1 MEYLCSDVNIV
12 TSVPMTTQEAVKDRP
27 IIPPAI
33 PTSHIGRTPSIGRL
47 RRLNSSVRAKDVE
60 SRRGE
65 DDPNIEVLAPK
76 GNLMSTWGTKSVLHP
91 EEGAYHVQRGSL
103 QVLTTEAEVKRGLN
117 VDKESD
123 EISIDALRKAKS
135 LPIDECITAGEALR
149 RMLDG
154 MCWIQ
159 YRAMCV
165 LRGEMFVTRRAKGAT
180 SAVEELE
187 PRPAHTF
194 VAFSPNL
201 GKFPKTRPPVAGI
214 PVIVE
219 DYRGGKGSEGLRM
232 GNQLLT
238 TVHYPRDGEGAAL
251 AAVVSGDG
259 RTLLFQL
266 EEHESPPILSNTRS
280 HY

>member
-1 MEYLCSDVNIV
+1 
-12 TSVPMTTQEAVKDRP
+12 MTAHEAMKDRP
-27 IIPPAI
+27 IILPAI
-33 PTSHIGRTPSIGRL
+33 PASHISRTPSIGRL
-47 RRLNSSVRAKDVE
+47 RRLNSSVRAKDVA
-60 SRRGE
+60 SRGE

-117 VDKESD
+117 VDEASD
-123 EISIDALRKAKS
+123 DIATAALRKVKS
-135 LPIDECITAGEALR
+135 LPNDECITAGEALR
-149 RMLDG
+149 RMLDV

-180 SAVEELE
+180 SAMEELE

-201 GKFPKTRPPVAGI
+201 GKFPKTRPPVAGL

-219 DYRGGKGSEGLRM
+219 DYRGGKGSEGLRI

-238 TVHYPRDGEGAAL
+238 TVH
-251 AAVVSGDG
+251 S
-259 RTLLFQL
+259 
-266 EEHESPPILSNTRS
+266 
-280 HY
+280 

>member
-1 MEYLCSDVNIV
+1 MV
-12 TSVPMTTQEAVKDRP
+12 TSAPMTTHEAMKDRP
-27 IIPPAI
+27 IIPPAL
-33 PTSHIGRTPSIGRL
+33 PASHISRTPSIGRL
-47 RRLNSSVRAKDVE
+47 RRLNSSVRAKDVAN
-60 SRRGE
+60 RGE

-117 VDKESD
+117 VDEASD
-123 EISIDALRKAKS
+123 EIATAALRKVKS
-135 LPIDECITAGEALR
+135 LPNDECITAGEALR
-149 RMLDG
+149 RMLDV

-165 LRGEMFVTRRAKGAT
+165 LRREMFVTRRAKGAT
-180 SAVEELE
+180 SAMEELE

-201 GKFPKTRPPVAGI
+201 GKFPKTRPPVAGL

-219 DYRGGKGSEGLRM
+219 DYRGGKGSEGLRI
-232 GNQLLT
+232 GNQLLSI
-238 TVHYPRDGEGAAL
+238 VHCPRDGEEAAL

-259 RTLLFQL
+259 RTLLFHL
-266 EEHESPPILSNTRS
+266 EEHESPLIL
-280 HY
+280 